1 MKKLI
6 SLLLAATLL
15 GGLFLT
21 GCRRPR
27 KGDIQIDVSTMP
39 SEGTVYVGGIGAVGS
54 KDSNDSAD
62 AAGPGGAAD
71 PESPADAGSATDT
84 ASPVPGINDK
94 TGRPLSTTPTKGE
107 DGKINHGHSITE
119 RQGREREISRT
130 DKVFLTEADAYGY
143 LCESLPLQSPDLSFR
158 LTRTSDDDP
167 GAYMWYE
174 FTVFKGEYR
183 VINATFNVV
192 CFTDG
197 TLIEGRKEFTTC
209 TFYEGE
215 VLKPKEALAR
225 YRETKKDERKMRLIE
240 TGYLY
245 MGRYQEKCAL
255 VYVFRYDEGKLY
267 IDASNGELI
276 GHRKD
281 WIT

>member
-39 SEGTVYVGGIGAVGS
+39 SEGTVYVGGI
-54 KDSNDSAD
+54 
-62 AAGPGGAAD
+62 
-71 PESPADAGSATDT
+71 DAGSATDT

-183 VINATFNVV
+183 VINASFNVV

-255 VYVFRYDEGKLY
+255 AYVFRYDEGKLY

-281 WIT
+281 WIRLNVKVN